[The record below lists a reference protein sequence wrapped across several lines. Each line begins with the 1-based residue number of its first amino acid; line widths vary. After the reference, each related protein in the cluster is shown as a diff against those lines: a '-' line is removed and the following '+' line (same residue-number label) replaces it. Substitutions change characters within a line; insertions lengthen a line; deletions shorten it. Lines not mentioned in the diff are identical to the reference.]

1 LYRAD
6 ATPWSTPS
14 CLHTTRLSFY
24 SHAAATQFRPL
35 SLHDALPISGLLL
48 RQIGLGSSWGPA
60 KRFSSAAGPHFAAGF
75 TRPGRAAAKPSPLPP
90 PASPPPHAPPRRCAL
105 PPAPARR

>member
-1 LYRAD
+1 RQLKAQEKRPGRHAS
-6 ATPWSTPS
+6 PGP
-14 CLHTTRLSFY
+14 TTERD
-24 SHAAATQFRPL
+24 REEEEDP
-35 SLHDALPISGLLL
+35 SGLLL

-75 TRPGRAAAKPSPLPP
+75 TRPGRAAPRPSPLRP